1 MTKNAKDSAPIKVTV
16 VSASNS
22 ETSIGKP
29 LIGRLSR
36 LGLIILVD
44 DASFCTCEKDFTL
57 ERNRQPRKWSHLQ
70 LTSETDRIKY
80 RAVNFGEHS
89 AVTLPYRYA
98 VALVDTAKQSA
109 QLYDADLLVTSR
121 IIKSLEASDNVT
133 RDEPKVLT
141 GKEATSEYYKAK
153 ALLGESFGTKKTRQ
167 MLSSLDR
174 NKIDMEQLATQSTF
188 ISRNLDSSISRISE
202 KKDGDAESAVE
213 TTSEGGTLVSNDGIL
228 PPHSTSTRKVDEIYR
243 MQDLIPQEIY
253 YSLDVSPIV
262 DALNKKDAN
271 ALTEITTPYN
281 FHEMVGHRLRSLA
294 ALTSMPSDADLT
306 HTVRCLVYLNYLMSF
321 RTLNEAKINGNVGH
335 FLSMA
340 TFDVTTGLL
349 RQFTEVVTVGNGK
362 QRYKLSSICRD
373 RLVSY
378 ICILV
383 LTLDGFRT
391 NTARL
396 SVALQQPATKT
407 ADYLRAVGCTVEK
420 PDREEPT
427 KFVVPGTGRE
437 IPVKMAVLKAPL
449 TIISSKSR
457 GPPRGRK

>member
-1 MTKNAKDSAPIKVTV
+1 
-16 VSASNS
+16 
-22 ETSIGKP
+22 
-29 LIGRLSR
+29 
-36 LGLIILVD
+36 
-44 DASFCTCEKDFTL
+44 
-57 ERNRQPRKWSHLQ
+57 
-70 LTSETDRIKY
+70 
-80 RAVNFGEHS
+80 
-89 AVTLPYRYA
+89 
-98 VALVDTAKQSA
+98 
-109 QLYDADLLVTSR
+109 VTSR

-174 NKIDMEQLATQSTF
+174 NKIDMEQLATQSSF
-188 ISRNLDSSISRISE
+188 ISRNLDSSISRIAETKDSDVELAAE
-202 KKDGDAESAVE
+202 KAFESSA
-213 TTSEGGTLVSNDGIL
+213 LVSNDGIL
-228 PPHSTSTRKVDEIYR
+228 PPHNTSTRKADEIYL

-253 YSLDVSPIV
+253 YSLDVSSIV
-262 DALNKKDAN
+262 DALNKKDAD
-271 ALTEITTPYN
+271 ALTDAILPYN

-294 ALTSMPSDADLT
+294 ALTSLPSDAALT

-321 RTLNEAKINGNVGH
+321 RALNEAKMNSNMSH
-335 FLSMA
+335 FLPMA

-349 RQFTEVVTVGNGK
+349 RQFTEIVTVGNGK

-427 KFVVPGTGRE
+427 KFIAPGTGRE